1 MSFDY
6 NKAFHGLIEDL
17 HSEGRYRVFTALE
30 RQVGKAPKARWHSK
44 ARWQCGDEI
53 PTDVTVWCS
62 NDYLGMSQHPVVL
75 QAMHHALDSRGG
87 GAGGTR
93 NISGHSDEI
102 DELQDALAR
111 HRSKEAALIFT
122 SGYVANETALST
134 IAGSLPG
141 CVVFSDS
148 GNHASMIHG
157 ISCSKAVKHVFR
169 HNDVDHLRDLLK
181 QTPAHLPKLV
191 AFESVYSMSGD
202 FGKLNEILDTAH
214 EFGAITF
221 LDETHAVG
229 LYGSQGGGLAQEL
242 GILDK
247 IDILQ
252 GGLGK
257 GYGIV
262 GGFIASSAAICDVVR
277 SYGRGFIYTTSLP
290 PVIVAG
296 ALASVNHLAQSS
308 VERMRQRAA
317 VKMTKESLAH
327 CGFTVHASQSHIL
340 PLMIG
345 DSVRC
350 KQISEYLLNEEGVYL
365 QPINF
370 PTVPRGSERLRITPT
385 PFHTKTHIDHLS
397 SALRR
402 ASQKFAICEAA

>member
-1 MSFDY
+1 MSFNYDQ
-6 NKAFHGLIEDL
+6 AFDGLIDAL
-17 HSEGRYRVFTALE
+17 HDEGRYRIFTALE
-30 RQVGKAPKARWHSK
+30 RPVGKAPRAIWHCEDGTEK
-44 ARWQCGDEI
+44 E
-53 PTDVTVWCS
+53 VTVWCS
-62 NDYLGMSQHPVVL
+62 NDYLGMSHHPAVL
-75 QAMHHALDSRGG
+75 RAMHEALEARGG

-93 NISGHSDEI
+93 NISGHSDLIE
-102 DELQDALAR
+102 ELQNVIAQT
-111 HRSKEAALIFT
+111 RSKEAALLFT

-134 IAGSLPG
+134 IAGTLPN
-141 CVVFSDS
+141 CVVFSDA

-157 ISCSKAVKHVFR
+157 ISCSKATKHVFR
-169 HNDVDHLRDLLK
+169 HNDPEHLRDLLM

-202 FGKLNEILDTAH
+202 FGKLETLLDLAH

-229 LYGSQGGGLAQEL
+229 LYGNQGGGLAQEL
-242 GILDK
+242 GLLDK
-247 IDILQ
+247 VDILQ

-262 GGFIASSAAICDVVR
+262 GGFIAGSHKIVDVVR

-290 PVIVAG
+290 PVIAAG
-296 ALASVNHLAQSS
+296 ALASVSHLAQSS
-308 VERMRQRAA
+308 VERKRQRTA
-317 VKMTKESLAH
+317 VKLTKDALNN
-327 CGFTVHASQSHIL
+327 CGFTIHASASHII

-350 KQISEYLLNEEGVYL
+350 KQISEYLLHEEGVYL

-370 PTVPRGSERLRITPT
+370 PTVARGTERLRITPT
-385 PFHTKTHIDHLS
+385 PFHTKVHVDQLVA
-397 SALRR
+397 ALRR
-402 ASQKFAICEAA
+402 ASEKFAISEAA

>member
-6 NKAFHGLIEDL
+6 NKAFNSLIEDL

-30 RQVGKAPKARWHSK
+30 RRVGQAPKARWH
-44 ARWQCGDEI
+44 CGDEI

-62 NDYLGMSQHPVVL
+62 NDYLGMSHHPSVL
-75 QAMHHALDSRGG
+75 KAMHGALDERGA

-93 NISGHSDEI
+93 NISGHSDLIE
-102 DELQDALAR
+102 ELQSSLAK

-122 SGYVANETALST
+122 SGYVANEAALST
-134 IAGSLPG
+134 IASSLPN

-202 FGKLNEILDTAH
+202 FGRINEILDVAH
-214 EFGAITF
+214 EYGAITF

-229 LYGSQGGGLAQEL
+229 LYGNQGGGLAQEL
-242 GILDK
+242 GLLDK
-247 IDILQ
+247 VDIIQ

-262 GGFIASSAAICDVVR
+262 GGFIAASAAICDVVR
-277 SYGRGFIYTTSLP
+277 SYGRGFIYTTALP

-317 VKMTKESLAH
+317 VKMTKDALTH
-327 CGFTVHASQSHIL
+327 CGFNIHASPSHII

-350 KQISEYLLNEEGVYL
+350 KQISEFLLNEEGVYL
-365 QPINF
+365 QPINY
-370 PTVPRGSERLRITPT
+370 PTVPRGTERLRITPT
-385 PFHTKTHIDHLS
+385 PFHTKAHVDQLL

-402 ASQKFAICEAA
+402 ASERFAICEAA